1 MTFLE
6 EFKMLFKDVMY
17 FFSARKIKEALGVVC
32 EIDREL
38 ADKKQLFGSSAW
50 TTAKYEIEKHLILK
64 QKKIVQCI
72 RSGQSTPQ
80 EIVYNIVYN
89 VSGDHIQISEYH
101 SLDLEGY
108 IFLNKYIIKRI
119 NQSHQIS

>member
-6 EFKMLFKDVMY
+6 EFKMLFKDVIY
-17 FFSARKIKEALGVVC
+17 FFSAREIKEALGVVC

-38 ADKKQLFGSSAW
+38 ADKKQLLGSSAW
-50 TTAKYEIEKHLILK
+50 TIAKYEIEKHLILK
-64 QKKIVQCI
+64 QKRIVQCI
-72 RSGQSTPQ
+72 RSGKSTPR

-89 VSGDHIQISEYH
+89 VSGGHIEISEYH

-119 NQSHQIS
+119 NQTHQMS